1 MPRPTF
7 DDPTDLRTMR
17 TPTTLTLLAA
27 ALAWLGLAATA
38 QAQNPSST
46 SPSTPSSTPAAA
58 TASAGSEAPV
68 DEAASP
74 DGPTLAWSGFGT
86 LGWAQSN
93 RRWGYQRFIDR
104 QGGFERDSLLGAQ
117 LDAQLSPE
125 WSATAQLKLA
135 PSERQDNAWDL
146 RSTWAFVAW
155 RPDNDWLLRAGKLR
169 VPFYLRSEH
178 MDVGATYNEARLP
191 AELHNIVPTTDFT
204 GAHLT
209 HSWSIDDSD
218 FSVDVYKGRASQA
231 KRVWLRDGAGPLPS
245 GAMVWDVT
253 TVAQGLVVTWSE
265 AASKVRL
272 GLHRVEVSPRGNAQL
287 PVRPTWAPLGPGFGY
302 WQTSNELPGPG
313 VEMARSIDNDF
324 LSLGFEAS
332 PAAGW
337 HLTGEYGR
345 IRQRKTERS
354 IDAQTGYLTLTREL
368 GHWSPYLTFAR
379 LFSSPR
385 SREWARQLDETTVP
399 AYVPGGDLLNASMRA
414 SADSVPVYDQ
424 RSWALGMA
432 HALTPTQRVK
442 AEWLHTRAKVSSM
455 FDLLP
460 GEKLFQTR
468 SVDVLSVNYSFTF

>member
-1 MPRPTF
+1 
-7 DDPTDLRTMR
+7 MR
-17 TPTTLTLLAA
+17 TPTTLTHLAA
-27 ALAWLGLAATA
+27 ALAWLGLAAAA
-38 QAQNPSST
+38 QAQTPSST
-46 SPSTPSSTPAAA
+46 TSSTPSSTPAAA
-58 TASAGSEAPV
+58 TAPV
-68 DEAASP
+68 GNEAAVEPAPSP

-104 QGGFERDSLLGAQ
+104 QGGLERDSLLGGQ
-117 LDAQLSPE
+117 IDAQLSAR
-125 WSATAQLKLA
+125 WSATLQARLA
-135 PSERQDNAWDL
+135 PSDRQDNAWDL
-146 RSTWAFVAW
+146 RTTWAFVAW
-155 RPDNDWLLRAGKLR
+155 RPNNDWLIRAGKLR
-169 VPFYLRSEH
+169 VPVYLRSEQ

-209 HSWSIDDSD
+209 HSWNVNDSD

-231 KRVWLRDGAGPLPS
+231 KRVWLRDGAGPLPA
-245 GAMVWDVT
+245 GAMVRDVT
-253 TVAQGLVVTWSE
+253 TVAQGLVATWSD

-272 GLHRVEVSPRGNAQL
+272 GLHRVQVTPRGDAQL
-287 PVRPTWAPLGPGFGY
+287 PVRPAWAPLGPGFGY
-302 WQTSNELPGPG
+302 WQTSNGLPGPG

-399 AYVPGGDLLNASMRA
+399 AYVPGGDQLNASMRA
-414 SADSVPVYDQ
+414 SADAIPVYDQ
-424 RSWALGMA
+424 RSWAFGA
-432 HALTPTQRVK
+432 AYAVSPTAKLK

-455 FDLLP
+455 FDLP
-460 GEKLFQTR
+460 SGERLFQPR